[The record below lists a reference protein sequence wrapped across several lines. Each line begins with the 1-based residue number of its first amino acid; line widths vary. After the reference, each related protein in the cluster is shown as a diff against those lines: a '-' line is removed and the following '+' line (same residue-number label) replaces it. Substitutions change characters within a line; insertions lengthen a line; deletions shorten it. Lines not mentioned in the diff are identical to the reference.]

1 MRAGSGLM
9 QIRAGI
15 PVELID
21 VIQAMILLFLVA
33 GPALQRLFHMTSAH
47 SDLGGPATVAPP
59 APGEAL
65 V

>member
-1 MRAGSGLM
+1 M

-15 PVELID
+15 PPELID

-33 GPALQRLFHMTSAH
+33 GPALQRVFRITAAH
-47 SDLGGPATVAPP
+47 TDLGGPETVVPP
-59 APGEAL
+59 LPGEAQ

>member
-1 MRAGSGLM
+1 M

-33 GPALQRLFHMTSAH
+33 GPALQRLFRMRAVH
-47 SDLGGPATVAPP
+47 SDLGGPETVVPP
-59 APGEAL
+59 VPGQAS